1 MKFKQFLNELADPM
15 VSQVIVSDEPMD
27 NSVGDS
33 VDGINERLEE
43 IQNTPFESISDGLSE
58 ITKVLFDYGI
68 NLNQIDEIEEEGD
81 EFFVDLDE
89 TNYLYVVYAQN
100 DDGLYDFYAEV
111 VDEDQLEEILED
123 EDEPED

>member
-15 VSQVIVSDEPMD
+15 VSQVIVSDEPTD
-27 NSVGDS
+27 NSVGNS
-33 VDGINERLEE
+33 VDSINDRLEE

-68 NLNQIDEIEEEGD
+68 NMNQVDDIEEEGD

>member
-15 VSQVIVSDEPMD
+15 VSQVIVSDEPTD
-27 NSVGDS
+27 NSVGNS
-33 VDGINERLEE
+33 VDSINDRLEE